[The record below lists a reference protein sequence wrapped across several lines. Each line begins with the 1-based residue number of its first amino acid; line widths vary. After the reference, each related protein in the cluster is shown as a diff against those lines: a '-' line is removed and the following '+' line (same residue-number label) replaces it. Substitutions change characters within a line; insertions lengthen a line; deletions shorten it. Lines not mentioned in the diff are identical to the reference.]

1 MTIELNNLTSKLNT
15 FIKNHT
21 VLVQTPVGLAP
32 VIPVE
37 DNLTQELRDMLLA
50 ATEIVDTEFEELDTV
65 IEVDD
70 TVAASDK
77 EKT

>member
-1 MTIELNNLTSKLNT
+1 MTIELNSLTSKLNA

-21 VLVQTPVGLAP
+21 VLVQTPVGLVP
-32 VIPVE
+32 VVPVE

-50 ATEIVDTEFEELDTV
+50 ATEIVDTEFEELNTV
-65 IEVDD
+65 IKVDD
-70 TVAASDK
+70 AVAANDE